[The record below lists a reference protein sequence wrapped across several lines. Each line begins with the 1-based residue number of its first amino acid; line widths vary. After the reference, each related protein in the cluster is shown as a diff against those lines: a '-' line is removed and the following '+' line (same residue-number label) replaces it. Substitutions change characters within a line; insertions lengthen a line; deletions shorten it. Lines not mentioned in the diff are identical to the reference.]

1 MTTKIIGNQVD
12 AATRAIVTA
21 MDVTEQI
28 NLPDLNTSQRDALGT
43 PAFGTLVYNT
53 TEDKAQIYLQDAAS
67 GAAGWA
73 SVGGG
78 GPAVGE
84 NSIIRTNGTTIS
96 ENVTVGPTANGGVEF
111 TNGFTAGPVTVA
123 NGFTVTVE
131 NGATWMVM
139 GTNDQT
145 VISSTDITTDK
156 LTATGT
162 FHFSETKEIVKYYS
176 SASSSQNH
184 SFNDGNLIYM
194 RRTGGG
200 DYTLN
205 LTNVQLEQAGYG
217 LTIVNAND
225 GAVGA
230 CNNLQINGVDQ
241 AVIWA
246 GGGAPTMAGT
256 HLIQSFAWINT
267 SYDGQPV
274 AQNFIIFASSSD
286 YSTS

>member
-1 MTTKIIGNQVD
+1 
-12 AATRAIVTA
+12 
-21 MDVTEQI
+21 
-28 NLPDLNTSQRDALGT
+28 
-43 PAFGTLVYNT
+43 
-53 TEDKAQIYLQDAAS
+53 
-67 GAAGWA
+67 
-73 SVGGG
+73 
-78 GPAVGE
+78 
-84 NSIIRTNGTTIS
+84 
-96 ENVTVGPTANGGVEF
+96 
-111 TNGFTAGPVTVA
+111 
-123 NGFTVTVE
+123 
-131 NGATWMVM
+131 M

-230 CNNLQINGVDQ
+230 CNNLQIN
-241 AVIWA
+241 AA
-246 GGGAPTMAGT
+246 
-256 HLIQSFAWINT
+256 
-267 SYDGQPV
+267 
-274 AQNFIIFASSSD
+274 
-286 YSTS
+286 